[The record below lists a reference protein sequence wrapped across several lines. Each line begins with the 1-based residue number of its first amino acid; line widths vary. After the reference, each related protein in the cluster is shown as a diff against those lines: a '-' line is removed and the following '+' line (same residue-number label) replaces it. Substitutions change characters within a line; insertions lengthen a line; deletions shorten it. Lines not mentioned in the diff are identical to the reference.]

1 MEKLI
6 YNFINQL
13 DWDPKI
19 YGQIQNKNFKKVIV
33 CGMGGS
39 HLGADIL
46 KSFNLNFEINIWSNY
61 NLPQINKNELKDYFV
76 VIDSYSGNTEEALS
90 SFFAAQKLKLNIGII
105 TSGGKLLNLA
115 KKYQKPYVLIPNTG
129 IQPRHALGYQI
140 LALAKIL
147 NQEKI
152 ILNIKNIK
160 NKINIFNLEKGG
172 KKIAKEIFNF
182 VPIIYS
188 SENNKS
194 LAYNWKIKFNES
206 SKIPAFYNVF
216 PELNHNEMQGFDV
229 LPQTKKLSENFYFL
243 FLYDQNDDLKIKKRM
258 IITANLYKKRD
269 LKVKLINLKE
279 KNNWL
284 KIFNV
289 LFLGD
294 WISYY
299 LAKMYNTD
307 FEKVKMVEE
316 FKKRL

>member
-1 MEKLI
+1 
-6 YNFINQL
+6 
-13 DWDPKI
+13 
-19 YGQIQNKNFKKVIV
+19 QIQNKNFKKVIV

-152 ILNIKNIK
+152 ILNIKTIK

-182 VPIIYS
+182 TPIIYS
-188 SENNKS
+188 SESNKS